1 MLKPV
6 KNFVMVKMVTTP
18 QVFTQLDFLRTFRPY
33 DDIIKTGS
41 CQNND
46 FLKRIFLLNSFICDT
61 TIFWS
66 TNIWKC
72 DKNDIW
78 PSYPTEG
85 VWPLKK
91 RSRRQKIKNLT
102 WELDS
107 AYPKTPVYKISQNVY
122 KNSHPDRYF
131 NISPGLDGNIGLSS
145 IKKNKK
151 KMTKKIDRSFCFC
164 YLCLFVCL
172 CVCLSVCLCP
182 LYRSQFLS

>member
-122 KNSHPDRYF
+122 KNSHPNLESSF
-131 NISPGLDGNIGLSS
+131 FPISPGLIISLHAF
-145 IKKNKK
+145 K
-151 KMTKKIDRSFCFC
+151 
-164 YLCLFVCL
+164 LL
-172 CVCLSVCLCP
+172 
-182 LYRSQFLS
+182 

>member
-18 QVFTQLDFLRTFRPY
+18 QVFTQLDFLRTFRSY

-102 WELDS
+102 WKLNS

-131 NISPGLDGNIGLSS
+131 NISPGLQ
-145 IKKNKK
+145 IKL
-151 KMTKKIDRSFCFC
+151 DFCFC
-164 YLCLFVCL
+164 NIYIPFWKKILK
-172 CVCLSVCLCP
+172 
-182 LYRSQFLS
+182 FLAL